1 MAPPYLVIATSD
13 ANCEQEGAYPGV
25 DRATGDVYVAY
36 EFNWATNA
44 LTGPPCNSTPT
55 LNVLKYIAS
64 VCLDSGPPALTTTCT
79 LPSTSA
85 TITSMD
91 LALVSGYNRFPAND
105 FPRIAVSDPAA
116 TVSMVWNDA
125 GTNPLGN
132 ILLQSYALVSLTPK
146 TSSPVKINNDSAV
159 GTLHFMPATR
169 NVDSNG
175 LLSISWFD
183 RRLNPNTALTDVFAA
198 VEISPLI
205 TSTPKFN
212 QRVTNV
218 SSNWLAASS
227 DIIPNFGDY
236 TDNYVFVA
244 PASATGAMLF
254 VAWSDGRLNV
264 PQPFESHAGLSK

>member
-1 MAPPYLVIATSD
+1 
-13 ANCEQEGAYPGV
+13 
-25 DRATGDVYVAY
+25 
-36 EFNWATNA
+36 
-44 LTGPPCNSTPT
+44 
-55 LNVLKYIAS
+55 
-64 VCLDSGPPALTTTCT
+64 
-79 LPSTSA
+79 
-85 TITSMD
+85 
-91 LALVSGYNRFPAND
+91 
-105 FPRIAVSDPAA
+105 
-116 TVSMVWNDA
+116 MVWNDA

-132 ILLQSYALVSLTPK
+132 ILLQSYALVSLAAVTPA
-146 TSSPVKINNDSAV
+146 PVKINNDSVV
-159 GTLHFMPATR
+159 GTLHFLPAMR

-212 QRVTNV
+212 QRVTDA

-244 PASATGAMLF
+244 PASATGATLF
-254 VAWSDGRLNV
+254 VAWSDGRLND